1 MGTNRKVMEGIK
13 VTRHLSFEDIER
25 VHLECLG
32 ETEYSTDYT
41 IEGVSSDGST
51 VSLTREEFKGDIV
64 EQGIW
69 GFVEDGVI
77 HIWYNETATPSVII
91 NFFAHEI
98 GHMVGKP
105 YKDLVKEENRACL
118 FGSVAEMAYEE
129 FVKINTE

>member
-1 MGTNRKVMEGIK
+1 MHRQMEKIS

-25 VHLECLG
+25 VHLEYLG

-51 VSLTREEFKGDIV
+51 VSLTREEFKEDIV

>member
-129 FVKINTE
+129 FVKINN

>member
-1 MGTNRKVMEGIK
+1 MGADRKVMEGIK

>member
-1 MGTNRKVMEGIK
+1 MDKISVI
-13 VTRHLSFEDIER
+13 RHPFFEDIER
-25 VHLECLG
+25 VHLEFLG

-41 IEGVSSDGST
+41 IEGVSPDGNT
-51 VSLTREEFKGDIV
+51 VSLTREEFKEDIV

-105 YKDLVKEENRACL
+105 YTDLVKEENRACL
-118 FGSVAEMAYEE
+118 FGSVAEMAYDA
-129 FVKINTE
+129 FVRINTE

>member
-1 MGTNRKVMEGIK
+1 MEGIK

-105 YKDLVKEENRACL
+105 YTDLVKEENRACL